1 MKSLT
6 FIGLCVLIVAPMI
19 SAQTTPPKSSG
30 QFQITGKIVNSATG
44 ALVHGVSLQLAPSG
58 QRGDM
63 QQLDSSDGN
72 FEFQNLA
79 PGKYTLSAQAP
90 GFPPQLFEQHGQ
102 FNTGIAVGPGKTST
116 GILFKL
122 GPEGSISGRVLD
134 EHNEA
139 ARDAQVMLFEKST
152 DTGTRQIE
160 RRNQT
165 QTDDLGEYR
174 FSHLRPGTYYL
185 ALSTQPWYR
194 RYLGGMSRALAPG
207 QSKPEIDPSLDVAY
221 PVIYYPGATDP
232 DSAGAVVI
240 HPGDRITADFDLTP
254 VPSLHLTVRTGGG
267 EGTPPIQPNLHPRI
281 FGESFGFMQTT
292 MTWGQG
298 EVEMSGIA
306 AGDYQIEMMHPRGPD
321 RSVSVSSQE
330 LSLQADG
337 QIDAA
342 SVVTLE
348 GIHGTLKYDGKNTPR
363 NAFIQLRDPAGGRGF
378 GARVDDQGEF
388 LIQPS
393 HAGRYVIS
401 LGNAPGYAIRTI
413 SATGGQVSGRTLE
426 FTGNQP
432 IELAIDASQGV
443 GTINGTVMNGD
454 KPVSGAMVVLV
465 PPNISDNLSLF
476 RRDQSDSDGTFLL
489 RDVVPG
495 TYTAIAIQNGWDME
509 WASPEALRPYLAKGT
524 RVEVTGKQQLDIKI
538 AAQ

>member
-1 MKSLT
+1 MTFLSSIALCSL
-6 FIGLCVLIVAPMI
+6 ILSPLL
-19 SAQTTPPKSSG
+19 SAQNSPKSPG
-30 QFQITGKIVNSATG
+30 QFEITGKIVNSATG
-44 ALVHGVSLQLAPSG
+44 ALVHEVLLQLAPAG
-58 QRGDM
+58 ERGDA
-63 QQLDSSDGN
+63 QHLDSPDGN
-72 FEFQNLA
+72 FEFHNLV

-90 GFPPQLFEQHGQ
+90 GFPPQFFEQHGQ

-116 GILFKL
+116 GIIFRL

-134 EHNEA
+134 EHNEP

-152 DTGTRQIE
+152 DSGTRQIE

-185 ALSTQPWYR
+185 ALSAQPWYR
-194 RYLGGMSRALAPG
+194 RYLGGMSRTLSPG
-207 QSKPEIDPSLDVAY
+207 QPKPEIDASLDVAY

-232 DSAGAVVI
+232 DSAGAVVL
-240 HPGDRITADFDLTP
+240 HPGDRISADFDLIP
-254 VPSLHLTVRTGGG
+254 VPSLHLTVHTGGG
-267 EGTPPIQPNLHPRI
+267 EGSPPIQPNLHPRI
-281 FGESFGFMQTT
+281 FGEPFGFMQTT

-298 EVEMSGIA
+298 EVEISGIA

-330 LSLQADG
+330 LSLQGDG

-342 SVVTLE
+342 SVATLE
-348 GIHGTLKYDGKNTPR
+348 GIHGTAKYDGKNSPR
-363 NAFIQLRDPAGGRGF
+363 NAFIQLRDLAGGRRF
-378 GARVDDQGEF
+378 GARVDEQGEF
-388 LIQPS
+388 RIQPS
-393 HAGRYVIS
+393 HAGRYVIA
-401 LGNAPGYAIRTI
+401 LGNAPGYAIRSI
-413 SATGGQVSGRTLE
+413 SATGAEVSGRTLE

-432 IELAIDASQGV
+432 IELAIYASQGV
-443 GTINGTVMNGD
+443 GTINGTVMNGEN
-454 KPVSGAMVVLV
+454 PVSGAMVVLV

-476 RRDQSDSDGTFLL
+476 RRDQSDSDGTFIL

-495 TYTAIAIQNGWDME
+495 TYTAIAVQNGWDME

-524 RVEVTGKQQLDIKI
+524 RVEVTGKQQLDVKI
-538 AAQ
+538 VAQ